1 MAAERD
7 VAVRPWRE
15 IRICVTCAIVAI
27 VPYATQAQNGSSWW
41 PFGGG
46 AKSEE
51 SLPEVSDTPPMTDP
65 PQYLDEATNESTGGW
80 SNVHL
85 PEIKWRPL
93 WSRPGDP
100 QQGVLNGPVDR
111 VRAAGRNT
119 VASARGAWN
128 GTVDKFKWG
137 GTTAREEQYARR
149 QEQMRQQQANGGQQ
163 QPGFWDRLF
172 GTEQP
177 EEPDGPKTV
186 VEWMAQER
194 PGMTK

>member
-1 MAAERD
+1 MPAERD
-7 VAVRPWRE
+7 VAVRYCRA
-15 IRICVTCAIVAI
+15 IRTCITCAVIAAA
-27 VPYATQAQNGSSWW
+27 PCAALAQNGSGWW

-46 AKSEE
+46 AKSSE
-51 SLPEVSDTPPMTDP
+51 SLPEVSEAPPATDP
-65 PQYLDEATNESTGGW
+65 PQYLDEPMNDSTGGW
-80 SNVHL
+80 PNVHL

-100 QQGVLNGPVDR
+100 QQGVLNGPIDR
-111 VRAAGRNT
+111 VRAAGRNS

-137 GTTAREEQYARR
+137 GTTARDQQYAQR
-149 QEQMRQQQANGGQQ
+149 QQQLRQQQASNGQQ

-172 GTEQP
+172 GKEP